1 MHVQLTDFLRAQ
13 WPDAEEIMIEEFAV
27 LAGGYSQETY
37 RFDARVRRS
46 GREERLPLILRKN
59 PPLEADI
66 LPTSREQEHRILCA
80 VKQHTTI
87 PVSTSYCVAHDPAI
101 LGTPAMVIERV
112 RGSGQVSDLFN
123 GGPAATQAENVAT
136 QLCEKIAE
144 LHLADPKK
152 IDPDGALADPRGVG
166 IDVSSWD
173 RYMESTFDY
182 YIRGYDESDFSPL
195 PNVLDTYLAI
205 RRNKPRPLQLSVVHG
220 DFNPANFL
228 YEDGNLTAL
237 IDWENCHIG
246 DPREDL
252 GWMKHMDLL
261 SNTNV
266 FGSVKENGG
275 FLGHYNKITGFNVT
289 EEEVEY
295 FRLFGAANIAIPVLG
310 AVKKRVDRKH
320 TELLHLYLMQPIL
333 VSAFAWAQMLGYPMP
348 AGGE

>member
-1 MHVQLTDFLRAQ
+1 MHDQLTQFLHGQ
-13 WPDAEEIMIEEFAV
+13 WPDADEVVVEEFAV
-27 LAGGYSQETY
+27 IAGGYSQETY
-37 RFDARVRRS
+37 RFDARVRRA

-59 PPLEADI
+59 PPLASDI

-80 VKQHTTI
+80 MREHTHI
-87 PVSTSYCVAHDPAI
+87 PVSRSYCVAHDAAI

-112 RGSGQVSDLFN
+112 RGSGQVSELFN
-123 GGPAATQAENVAT
+123 GGSAADQAENVAT
-136 QLCEKIAE
+136 QLCERIAE

-152 IDPDGALADPRGVG
+152 IDPDGALNDPRGAG

-182 YIRGYDESDFSPL
+182 YINGYEQSAFTPL
-195 PNVLDTYLAI
+195 PNALDTYLTI
-205 RRNKPRPLQLSVVHG
+205 RRMKPRPLRLTVVHG

-228 YEDGNLTAL
+228 YEDGNVTAV
-237 IDWENCHIG
+237 IDWENCHLG

-261 SNTNV
+261 SNTNI
-266 FGSVKENGG
+266 FGSVKEDGG
-275 FLGHYNKITGFNVT
+275 FLGHYNRITGFNVT

-295 FRLFGAANIAIPVLG
+295 FRLFGSANIAIPVLT
-310 AVKKRVDRKH
+310 AVKNRIERKH
-320 TELLHLYLMQPIL
+320 TELMHLYLTQPTL

-348 AGGE
+348 ATGA